1 MSRRPQKHK
10 ERFIDLLSQRARV
23 LLSIALFLTFAP
35 LLVVP
40 IESAGYTVVSVCFIS
55 VVSGL
60 IGTLYGLSF
69 MWTLKLLPPA
79 IALHALTFIGY
90 GGLFPSW
97 LWPPATGFSLTGLAA
112 VVSVALAYV
121 VFVLILAGEG
131 KTSVER
137 AAELDIAS
145 QMHAELTPPL
155 EMRGAWGRVVA
166 TSEASGSMGGDLID
180 AVDHGDHA
188 DIVLADV
195 SGHGVRA
202 GIVMAMLKAS
212 FRRASASGGSLESL
226 VSECNDALIELTTSN
241 IFATAWFVRAQS
253 SGQCSL
259 VGCGH
264 PSAIVLSEGSVRTIG
279 SQTMPIGIAPYE
291 ELQADYV
298 DLGRTDR
305 LVLFSDGLSEAGVE
319 GGQMLGEDGV
329 LELVQKARRKS
340 MAESIEDV
348 MGSVAG
354 HAVATDDRSVL
365 MFESGAAS

>member
-1 MSRRPQKHK
+1 MTHK

-23 LLSIALFLTFAP
+23 LLSVALFLTFAP
-35 LLVVP
+35 LLIVP
-40 IESAGYTVVSVCFIS
+40 IESVGYSVVSVLFIS
-55 VVSGL
+55 VISGL

-69 MWTLKLLPPA
+69 MWTIKLLPLA
-79 IALHALTFIGY
+79 IALHTLTFFGY
-90 GGLFPSW
+90 GGLFPDW
-97 LWPPATGFSLTGLAA
+97 LWPRATGLSLTGLAA

-121 VFVLILAGEG
+121 VFVMILAGEG

-137 AAELDIAS
+137 AAELEIAS

-155 EMRGAWGRVVA
+155 EMRGRWGRVVA
-166 TSEASGSMGGDLID
+166 LSEASGSMGGDLID

-212 FRRASASGGSLESL
+212 FRRASVSGGSLDKL

-253 SGQCSL
+253 SGTCLL

-264 PSAIVLSEGSVRTIG
+264 PSAIVAGDGAERTVG

-291 ELQADYV
+291 NLEPAQIELGNA
-298 DLGRTDR
+298 DR

-319 GGQMLGEDGV
+319 GGEMLGEDGV
-329 LELVQKARRKS
+329 LGLVLNARGKG

-354 HAVATDDRSVL
+354 YAEATDDRSVL
-365 MFESGAAS
+365 MFEPEASA